1 MRARAEKVP
10 ESVVAISGH
19 ARSENNLRTL
29 VKKLVHQASHSH
41 PDPVDMPSEDSSKQ
55 KLLDIEVDGI
65 RCVLT
70 TSKAT
75 PNRLSPREQ
84 EIARMVAEGYPTKT
98 IASLLEIS
106 SWTVS
111 THLRRMFAKLG
122 VGSRAAMIA
131 KLLESGSHP
140 KLMIKRPP
148 EGSR

>member
-1 MRARAEKVP
+1 MRARAEKVSEP
-10 ESVVAISGH
+10 VVAISGQ
-19 ARSENNLRTL
+19 ARSENNLRIL
-29 VKKLVHQASHSH
+29 VKKLVHQAASSSH
-41 PDPVDMPSEDSSKQ
+41 DPAELPSETSSKQ

-75 PNRLSPREQ
+75 PNKLSPREQ

-98 IASLLEIS
+98 IAALLEIS

-140 KLMIKRPP
+140 RLTIKKPT
-148 EGSR
+148 EGAR